1 MTTPTP
7 PASTPT
13 LTLTTDASSYIVGST
28 LTLTADYADVQ
39 AAPSTLTISV
49 TATDAQG
56 NTVSA
61 TDSVTVVQQ
70 VSELMT
76 VVPTDS
82 SNDTYT
88 LVSNTVSNGTGS
100 AIFTT
105 TVGTPPAS

>member
-13 LTLTTDASSYIVGST
+13 LTLATDATSYVVGQV
-28 LTLTADYADVQ
+28 LTLTATYADTQ
-39 AAPSTLTISV
+39 SQPSTLTISV
-49 TATDAQG
+49 TATDTLG

-70 VSELMT
+70 VSEQMT

-82 SNDTYT
+82 FNDTYT
-88 LVSNTVSNGTGS
+88 AQSNTVTNGTGT
-100 AIFTT
+100 AVFTT
-105 TVGTPPAS
+105 TIGTPPAS